1 MPKMYTSKQYFIHL
15 LLLLL
20 TILTTTLAGGEW
32 LFGKSILADG
42 EHALTWE
49 YFLKSLHFS
58 IPFIGIL
65 FVHEMGHLLTSIRHK
80 VRSSLPFF
88 IPGWLGFLGAPSIGT
103 FGAIIH
109 IKTFINSR
117 RKFFDI
123 GVAGPLAGFVVAL
136 FVLWYGFRH
145 LPDADYIYKIH
156 PEYLDPEF
164 KGHSG
169 EDGYITLRLGYNLL
183 FYLMEKGL
191 ADPEK
196 MPNMYEVIHFPY
208 LFAGY
213 LALFFTALN
222 LLPIGQLDGG
232 HVIFG
237 LFPKHHKIISL
248 VFFTAFVFYAGLGVI
263 NPFHDINRLLLS
275 IPLYIGFLYIIYR
288 KASIS
293 NETRWAI
300 ILLVAAIQYALLYIW
315 PDLEGYSGWLL
326 FAFLL
331 GRVMGLEHPEVNGTK
346 ELDGNRKV
354 LAWLAILIFLLC
366 FTPKPFIFD

>member
-1 MPKMYTSKQYFIHL
+1 MYSPKQYFLHL
-15 LLLLL
+15 FLLLL
-20 TILTTTLAGGEW
+20 TILTATLSGAEW
-32 LFGKSILADG
+32 LFGRSILADG

-49 YFLKSLHFS
+49 YFLKSMHFS

-80 VRSSLPFF
+80 VRSSLPYF
-88 IPGWLGFLGAPSIGT
+88 IPGWLGFLGSPSIGT
-103 FGAIIH
+103 FGAIIQM
-109 IKTFINSR
+109 KSFVNSR

-136 FVLWYGFRH
+136 CVLWYGFTH

-164 KGHSG
+164 KGHAE
-169 EDGYITLRLGYNLL
+169 EDGYISLRLGYNLL

-191 ADPEK
+191 ADPYK

-237 LFPKHHKIISL
+237 LFPKHHKTISL

-263 NPFHDINRLLLS
+263 NPFHDINRLLWS
-275 IPLYIGFLYIIYR
+275 VPLYLGFLYIIYR
-288 KASIS
+288 KSSIS
-293 NETRWAI
+293 SETRWAI
-300 ILLVAAIQYALLYIW
+300 ILLIAAIQYAILYIW
-315 PDLEGYSGWLL
+315 PDLEGYTGWLL

-331 GRVMGLEHPEVNGTK
+331 GKVMGLEHPEVSGTK
-346 ELDGNRKV
+346 EMNGARKV

-366 FTPKPFIFD
+366 FTPQPFIFD